1 VSDRERLSKLEREMA
16 AAYAEVHSKRV
27 RERLRRGAIGEALE
41 EAQGVVA
48 ALERLY
54 KDVKD
59 EPGQP
64 A

>member
-1 VSDRERLSKLEREMA
+1 MPELSRIEQDMA

-27 RERLRRGAIGEALE
+27 RAELRKSDVKAALE

-48 ALERLY
+48 ALERLWEA
-54 KDVKD
+54 VRVPTGT
-59 EPGQP
+59 PGPP